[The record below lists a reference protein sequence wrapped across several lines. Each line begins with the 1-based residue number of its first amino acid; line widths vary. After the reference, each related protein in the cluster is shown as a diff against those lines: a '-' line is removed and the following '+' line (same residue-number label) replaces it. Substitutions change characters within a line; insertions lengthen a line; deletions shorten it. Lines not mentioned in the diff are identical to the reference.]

1 MGSYF
6 SCLGKYATFSGRS
19 RRREFWGYT
28 IVNAIIL
35 GIMTYFYLTAKTDT
49 SQNLSTAVLIIY
61 IIITAC
67 PTLAAT
73 VRRWHDMGRTGKWLW
88 LNLVPGVG
96 TFVTLCFMLC
106 RGEDVTNEY
115 GRNPRER
122 RIRRRK

>member
-28 IVNAIIL
+28 IINAIIL
-35 GIMTYFYLTAKTDT
+35 GIMIYFYLTAKTDT
-49 SQNLSTAVLIIY
+49 SQSLSTAVLIIY
-61 IIITAC
+61 ILITVC

-73 VRRWHDMGRTGKWLW
+73 VRRWHDLGRTGKWLW

-96 TFVTLCFMLC
+96 TVVTLGFMC
-106 RGEDVTNEY
+106 CKGEDTANEY

-122 RIRRRK
+122 KIRRRR